1 MAFELYNPE
10 GPRRTREPTVT
21 IYSGEQCFS
30 LNRSAFSAL
39 GEPQQIHLYYDH
51 DTRLVGIG
59 PAAKRSPAALN
70 LKTGRGGRYYRV
82 GVTGFMR
89 PRVLPSGWAVRLR
102 RLLCSAYFKKSGAAI
117 PVTYRTLE
125 RTAPLMPSCNRPVRG
140 KRSV

>member
-30 LNRSAFSAL
+30 LNRSAFAAL
-39 GEPQQIHLYYDH
+39 GEPQQIHLYYDR

-117 PVTYRTLE
+117 PVTYRTLK

>member
-39 GEPQQIHLYYDH
+39 GEPQQVHLYYDR
-51 DTRLVGIG
+51 DTRQVGMA

-70 LKTGRGGRYYRV
+70 LKTGPEGRYYRV

-89 PRVLPSGWAVRLR
+89 RYDIPLTPSRRYYAMATATGDGPMLVVDLR
-102 RLLCSAYFKKSGAAI
+102 EEPIWVAA
-117 PVTYRTLE
+117 E
-125 RTAPLMPSCNRPVRG
+125 
-140 KRSV
+140 

>member
-1 MAFELYNPE
+1 MAFELYNPK

-39 GEPQQIHLYYDH
+39 GEPQQIHLYYDR

-70 LKTGRGGRYYRV
+70 LKTGPEGRYYRV

-89 PRVLPSGWAVRLR
+89 RYDIPLAPSRRYYAMATATGDGPMLVVDLR
-102 RLLCSAYFKKSGAAI
+102 EEPIWVAA
-117 PVTYRTLE
+117 E
-125 RTAPLMPSCNRPVRG
+125 
-140 KRSV
+140 